1 RDRVRLR
8 DLLRLEALAL
18 EHVEEVGV
26 AADVQLHRLVE
37 MHAALAEEARED
49 AVRDR
54 RADLR
59 LDVVADD
66 RNAGLLEAPLPVG
79 LTRDEHRHAVHHRA
93 AGGEDLLRVPLG
105 RFLGA
110 DREVVDDDVRAGLL
124 ENPDDVVGLAGSLFE
139 DLGEVLADSVVRH
152 PTGDLDAGLRHVG
165 ELVRVVGMCPDRVG
179 EVLSDLV
186 LRDVERCREL
196 DVRDVVAAQV
206 DVHEAGHELLG
217 IRVLV
222 VLDSLQEGVGAVPY
236 ADDRHAYLAV
246 SARAA
251 VLGAVARGHRFL
263 SVVVEPL
270 REGLDDELVDRPLAL
285 AGALRELFLQLE
297 RHAQED
303 VALLARTA
311 ALAAGA
317 LEGDGETGS
326 EDADRK
332 VVEVALGRF
341 DLAGEVALEV
351 RGHAD

>member
-1 RDRVRLR
+1 
-8 DLLRLEALAL
+8 
-18 EHVEEVGV
+18 
-26 AADVQLHRLVE
+26 
-37 MHAALAEEARED
+37 
-49 AVRDR
+49 
-54 RADLR
+54 
-59 LDVVADD
+59 
-66 RNAGLLEAPLPVG
+66 
-79 LTRDEHRHAVHHRA
+79 
-93 AGGEDLLRVPLG
+93 
-105 RFLGA
+105 
-110 DREVVDDDVRAGLL
+110 
-124 ENPDDVVGLAGSLFE
+124 GSLFE

-165 ELVRVVGMCPDRVG
+165 ELVRVVGMRPDRVG

-217 IRVLV
+217 ICVLV
-222 VLDSLQEGVGAVPY
+222 VLDSLQKGVGAVPY
-236 ADDRHAYLAV
+236 ADDCHAHLAV

-263 SVVVEPL
+263 SVVAEPF

-285 AGALRELFLQLE
+285 AGAPRELFLQLE

-332 VVEVALGRF
+332 VVEVAPGRF

-351 RGHAD
+351 RGHADEDVLAFPCHHLVIAQMCYQPLRSCLRTKRIRCTTVTHAVVARRAIVAGRTRSLTGASTSPAVMTTTRSARLPSP